1 MHIFIVLLSRK
12 IVKLGSCQ
20 GINVVTLALDGLVA
34 QHVSDRNII
43 RFFCLLLWALG
54 FYVGYLLLWQRC
66 KKNFFLGIHNERI
79 IVSKA
84 DDIRI
89 RNPSCPEMVHLLA
102 LDVRHS
108 KSRIFGSEMN
118 VVKLKRLNTSILPQ
132 ISFYMSLKNKKLNL
146 YSYGIFH
153 WRNGIFC
160 LHHSSQIYS
169 ELAQDIHIRHLV
181 WDL

>member
-1 MHIFIVLLSRK
+1 MAK
-12 IVKLGSCQ
+12 MQ
-20 GINVVTLALDGLVA
+20 
-34 QHVSDRNII
+34 
-43 RFFCLLLWALG
+43 
-54 FYVGYLLLWQRC
+54 
-66 KKNFFLGIHNERI
+66 KKSFLGIHNERI

-118 VVKLKRLNTSILPQ
+118 VVKLRKANYINTI
-132 ISFYMSLKNKKLNL
+132 YMSLENKKLNL

-153 WRNGIFC
+153 
-160 LHHSSQIYS
+160 
-169 ELAQDIHIRHLV
+169 
-181 WDL
+181 

>member
-1 MHIFIVLLSRK
+1 MGSLHNMSLIGTLSDFF
-12 IVKLGSCQ
+12 VSCFEHLAF
-20 GINVVTLALDGLVA
+20 TLD
-34 QHVSDRNII
+34 I
-43 RFFCLLLWALG
+43 C
-54 FYVGYLLLWQRC
+54 FYGKDA
-66 KKNFFLGIHNERI
+66 KKSFSWGIHNERI

-153 WRNGIFC
+153 
-160 LHHSSQIYS
+160 
-169 ELAQDIHIRHLV
+169 
-181 WDL
+181 